1 MYTPLE
7 DWEFNTLGIYNYRK
21 PGQYDLWF
29 NFVRTNCFRDDG
41 DYAEVGVFNGKTLLA
56 TALLLRELGSTK
68 TIFAYDSFEGFPVKS
83 AIQVEDQIRIPSSQK
98 DLTFQDQKLFER
110 RRKLVLIAKSLFS
123 EKLNS
128 LNISN
133 SKDFSTVKLSDLLK
147 KIDFLGLTNIKI
159 IKGFYSETLNGTCQE
174 MQACGGLFLD
184 CDLYESYRAAL
195 KVFWPILTTNGM
207 VYLDE
212 YYSIKFPGAK
222 IAVDQ
227 YLADKNFRTINFSGR
242 VDDEFDR
249 IAIIKQ

>member
-1 MYTPLE
+1 M
-7 DWEFNTLGIYNYRK
+7 
-21 PGQYDLWF
+21 
-29 NFVRTNCFRDDG
+29 
-41 DYAEVGVFNGKTLLA
+41 
-56 TALLLRELGSTK
+56 
-68 TIFAYDSFEGFPVKS
+68 
-83 AIQVEDQIRIPSSQK
+83 
-98 DLTFQDQKLFER
+98 
-110 RRKLVLIAKSLFS
+110 
-123 EKLNS
+123 
-128 LNISN
+128 
-133 SKDFSTVKLSDLLK
+133 SDLLK